1 MTKVAQSLPEAPSV
15 GTDTSVSDESESP
28 PSILLIAVMGV
39 TGSGKSNFLRL
50 LTGRDDEDGP
60 QVGHS
65 LGSCKSTLDFMDDE
79 RTLIAN
85 RHAKDGS
92 LRVPHPGPAVCLF

>member
-1 MTKVAQSLPEAPSV
+1 MTKVAQSLPEPPSV
-15 GTDTSVSDESESP
+15 GTVTSVSDESEIP
-28 PSILLIAVMGV
+28 PPVLLIAVMGV

-65 LGSCKSTLDFMDDE
+65 LGSCKSTLDSVDGE
-79 RTLIAN
+79 RALTTN
-85 RHAKDGS
+85 RHAENGS
-92 LRVPHPGPAVCLF
+92 L